1 MPSRAPINVAVGL
14 MVLAAVTIFFDL
26 SGIEFLLG
34 LIVVLLYGTIL
45 LLAEIRDI
53 LNKRGK

>member
-1 MPSRAPINVAVGL
+1 